1 MDWYPLW
8 NSLRIAAIS
17 TFSIFFAGIFA
28 TYYIAKLP
36 RLIKSELDVIL
47 TLPLVLPPTL
57 VGYLLLHVL
66 DPNRLWKSLPFS
78 GRVARNHARC
88 VVFSER
94 ARKRQHRTGKNA
106 LPAVWQPDAP
116 EDVGVGKPQRLAGV
130 SKRLVK
136 CFECTA
142 HRPVYERKNDHDG
155 CKNRRPPRHDH
166 LDAERFQNPRADE
179 PPTRCGAQ
187 ITTRSLLSG
196 SWSTWQSP
204 PLQSTCWSAKTAE
217 RGSRRRDGAFVDIE
231 KKLGSFHLR
240 ANLTVETEK
249 LALLGASGC
258 VSSCR
263 WTVRR
268 RLEAF
273 CRFPSGK
280 RRCFSINDTPM
291 RAGASLRHAWAMSPF
306 GRSGTSAP
314 NLNRECTGKV
324 TKF

>member
-1 MDWYPLW
+1 MPLQ
-8 NSLRIAAIS
+8 
-17 TFSIFFAGIFA
+17 
-28 TYYIAKLP
+28 P
-36 RLIKSELDVIL
+36 IK
-47 TLPLVLPPTL
+47 
-57 VGYLLLHVL
+57 
-66 DPNRLWKSLPFS
+66 W
-78 GRVARNHARC
+78 
-88 VVFSER
+88 
-94 ARKRQHRTGKNA
+94 
-106 LPAVWQPDAP
+106 
-116 EDVGVGKPQRLAGV
+116 
-130 SKRLVK
+130 
-136 CFECTA
+136 CF
-142 HRPVYERKNDHDG
+142 RPVYERKNDHNG

-179 PPTRCGAQ
+179 PSTRCGAQ

-291 RAGASLRHAWAMSPF
+291 RAGASLRRAWAMSPF

-314 NLNRECTGKV
+314 NLNRECTGNV